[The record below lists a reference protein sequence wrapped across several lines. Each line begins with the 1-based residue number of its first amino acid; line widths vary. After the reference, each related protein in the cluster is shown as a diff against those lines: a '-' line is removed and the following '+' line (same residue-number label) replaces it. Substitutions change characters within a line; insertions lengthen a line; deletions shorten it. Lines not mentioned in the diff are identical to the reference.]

1 MQSGLAPLHAPKRTR
16 GAMPRLLGGINM
28 LKQLFLVL
36 AILVSGS
43 TLVAGQQP
51 VRLRVL
57 SYNIHHAQG
66 VDGKLDLQRIANVI
80 LSVKPD
86 FVALQEVD
94 QNTSR
99 TGGVDQAA
107 ELAKLTEM
115 KSVFGANID
124 LQGGH
129 YGNAVLTR
137 LPIGSHQNVLLPN
150 GKHGEQ
156 RGVIQADLKLPGS
169 GQSLLLLATHFDHR
183 KDSSERLQ
191 SARKVNALVAERPDQ
206 PALLAGDLNATPDSQ
221 TLQALQQQW
230 TLANEQPLA
239 TIPVKEPVKQ
249 IDFILLRPAE
259 RWSVVEV
266 KVLDEAVASDHRAIL
281 AVLELK

>member
-156 RGVIQADLKLPGS
+156 RGVI
-169 GQSLLLLATHFDHR
+169 
-183 KDSSERLQ
+183 
-191 SARKVNALVAERPDQ
+191 
-206 PALLAGDLNATPDSQ
+206 
-221 TLQALQQQW
+221 
-230 TLANEQPLA
+230 
-239 TIPVKEPVKQ
+239 
-249 IDFILLRPAE
+249 
-259 RWSVVEV
+259 
-266 KVLDEAVASDHRAIL
+266 
-281 AVLELK
+281 

>member
-150 GKHGEQ
+150 VNHGEQ